1 MKPQSEQIPFK
12 DHPEQLV
19 QKKRKQRRLVQLSRI
34 IDSIELIDLLE
45 TYTNPKKRFIANFTA
60 GLYRGLGLT
69 IGTAVVLAILGWVT
83 TQFVSIPVIGEFV
96 GQIINYV
103 KGNV

>member
-1 MKPQSEQIPFK
+1 MKPQSEQIPLK
-12 DHPEQLV
+12 ELHEQLL
-19 QKKRKQRRLVQLSRI
+19 QKKRKQRRLVQFARI
-34 IDSIELIDLLE
+34 VDSIELIDLLE
-45 TYTNPKKRFIANFTA
+45 TYINPRKRFIANFTA

-69 IGTAVVLAILGWVT
+69 IGTAVVLAIFGWAT
-83 TQFVSIPVIGEFV
+83 TQFVSIPVIGEFM